1 MAFCHPPFSHFRNKG
16 IMCTDCKL
24 ILFHCDDKEMFK
36 EGVFQDIICL
46 KPPVLTEYCLY
57 SFKTV
62 IYSYSPH
69 FERDKQETEA
79 RVSDA

>member
-1 MAFCHPPFSHFRNKG
+1 
-16 IMCTDCKL
+16 
-24 ILFHCDDKEMFK
+24 MFK